1 MSNQSELF
9 QELSDE
15 QQEELRYRL
24 ERSIEGN
31 MAAIW
36 DVQNNL
42 IALLMFAD
50 ELTLCHLMTP
60 EKTLEVAEQLHKL
73 ATQAR
78 SE

>member
-24 ERSIEGN
+24 ERSVEGN

-60 EKTLEVAEQLHKL
+60 EKALEVGTQLMKL
-73 ATQAR
+73 ATDAR
-78 SE
+78 HQ